1 MQCFVCQPHQFAPL
15 FSSTCPTPGT
25 TCHST
30 VSILHLSIRNKS
42 IFPLILCPMIHEI
55 PMLNLVYELLFQDAT
70 FAISSE
76 KSLNI
81 VNLPHLPLSVL
92 CICVC
97 VRLYACVFM
106 CACACA
112 CMCVTD
118 CACGCACMRVCAC
131 AQAGASAWVCAC
143 ICARVCVGVGVVT
156 RFRRHTDI

>member
-1 MQCFVCQPHQFAPL
+1 MQCFVCQPHQLAPL

-42 IFPLILCPMIHEI
+42 IFSLILCPMIHDI

-112 CMCVTD
+112 CMCVT
-118 CACGCACMRVCAC
+118 ARVDVHVCVCVRVRNQVRVRGFVHVFAHAC
-131 AQAGASAWVCAC
+131 AWV
-143 ICARVCVGVGVVT
+143 
-156 RFRRHTDI
+156 